1 MHVYM
6 YGLDMSDQTTQDLQ
20 QTSSHQLQQHSQ
32 YEWSK
37 HRSPWTDRSNGDI
50 RVRLRNLRQ
59 AVETERAHVTQI

>member
-6 YGLDMSDQTTQDLQ
+6 IDQATQDLQ
-20 QTSSHQLQQHSQ
+20 QTSSHQLQQRSQ

-37 HRSPWTDRSNGDI
+37 HRKKSMPPWIDRSNGDI

-59 AVETERAHVTQI
+59 AVETERAHVKQT